1 MKCDDGRE
9 KFEARHI
16 QTLVLTL
23 RNEDLLSSSGQQLRH
38 VAQWLRRLA
47 QWLEK
52 LLAVIQKFLDV
63 LAAPRN
69 TVDFWIG
76 HLALRRVFARGFSQV
91 FAGLRFI
98 QNVVNH
104 LKHQSHGFAPA
115 RQAIKRVG
123 IGVRGVGAHAARGA
137 DQRASFLAVD

>member
-23 RNEDLLSSSGQQLRH
+23 RNEDLLGSSGQQLRH

-52 LLAVIQKFLDV
+52 LLAVI
-63 LAAPRN
+63 
-69 TVDFWIG
+69 
-76 HLALRRVFARGFSQV
+76 
-91 FAGLRFI
+91 
-98 QNVVNH
+98 
-104 LKHQSHGFAPA
+104 
-115 RQAIKRVG
+115 
-123 IGVRGVGAHAARGA
+123 
-137 DQRASFLAVD
+137 